1 MKGIIIKAYGGVDVL
16 VSTSDL
22 PTPEFG
28 KNQLLIENYAAG
40 LNPHDLYLRRGLL
53 SSLLNEELPIVPGLD
68 IAGKVVAV
76 GSDVTTFKEGDRVYG
91 MMDANEQF
99 SPTGFA
105 KTGAYAEFCVTR
117 EETLSPTPESISF
130 TEAAS
135 IPLAALTAYQAI
147 VKSADAV
154 SGQKILINGASGGV
168 GSMAIQIARQF
179 GLDTVA
185 VCSKESDSFVR
196 SLNPGKIIHY
206 DVTDF
211 TSQRERYDIIFDVVG
226 NKDFAACEAHL
237 TPDGIYISNVPNENT
252 FMAYQNP
259 DLEETYGFHRRNRYN
274 WVIPEGKDLK
284 AITQLIDQG
293 SLKPVVNRVF
303 DLEHAAEAHHYVE
316 NNKARGKTVLNIK

>member
-1 MKGIIIKAYGGVDVL
+1 MKGIIIKAYGGVDAL
-16 VSTSDL
+16 VPTSDL

-28 KNQLLIENYAAG
+28 KNQLLIRNYAAG
-40 LNPHDLYLRRGLL
+40 LNPHDLYLRQGLL
-53 SSLLNEELPIVPGLD
+53 SAVLNEKLPIIPGLD

-76 GSDVTTFKEGDRVYG
+76 GSDVTTLKEGDPVYG
-91 MMDANEQF
+91 MMDASEQL
-99 SPTGFA
+99 SPSGFA

-117 EETLSPTPESISF
+117 EDTLSITPESISF

-135 IPLAALTAYQAI
+135 IPLATLTAYQAI
-147 VKSADAV
+147 VKTAEAA
-154 SGQKILINGASGGV
+154 SGQSILINGASGGV
-168 GSMAIQIARQF
+168 GSMAIQIAHQL
-179 GLDTVA
+179 GLRTIA
-185 VCSKESDSFVR
+185 VCSKETDNFVR

-206 DVTDF
+206 DTTDF
-211 TSQRERYDIIFDVVG
+211 TSQKERYDIIFDVVG
-226 NKDFAACEAHL
+226 NKNFATCESHL

-259 DLEETYGFHRRNRYN
+259 ELEETYGFHRRNKYN
-274 WVIPEGKDLK
+274 WVIPNGKDLK
-284 AITQLIDQG
+284 AITQLINQG